1 MLKNLPTTPQEIIA
15 WTWPAIEPYYKDLAA
30 RPLSAANVDGW
41 LADWSSVGERIE
53 EMYARLSVTTSVNT
67 ADKEADARMNAFLD
81 GIFPN
86 VMAAEQK
93 LKEKLL
99 ASKLEPK
106 GFDIPL
112 RNMRAEADLFRESN
126 LALLA
131 DQQKLAIEYDKIYGA
146 QTVKWEGEEIT
157 LTRLAMNFQQPDR
170 ARREKAWHL
179 KAERQLSDR
188 KAINDLWQKFMDVR
202 ARIAKNADKP
212 SYREYT
218 WMQKLRFDYGPEDC
232 KSFAAAIEQVVV
244 PAATHIY
251 QKRKQAL
258 GLDSLRPWD
267 LVDGWY
273 SRPTPRAPSPVLE
286 PGLTRGNRD
295 YHAGTGTTTSRAGTG
310 TTTPRAGTGTT
321 TPRAGTGTT
330 TPAAG
335 NPQLKPFASIE
346 ELKSKTSAI
355 FHQVDPVLGGYFDSM
370 VAEGLTDLDNRK
382 NKAPGAYC
390 TSYTSI
396 RKPFIF
402 VNAVGTHDDVM
413 TTLHESGHSFHVFE
427 TAKIPYIHQLAVP
440 MEFAEVASMG
450 MELLASPYLT
460 KANGG
465 FYSDAEAAVARIEHL
480 EGMLLFWPF
489 MAAVDSFQQW
499 VYENQKE
506 GADPAACDKKWG
518 ELWDRFIPGVDYSG
532 LEEVK
537 VTGWHRKLHIHQVP
551 FYYVEYGLAQLGV
564 VQIFGN
570 ARTDQASAVA
580 AYRKALSLGGMVTLP
595 ELFATARAKFAFDAP
610 TVKKAVDLMEGV
622 VRELE
627 SKL

>member
-1 MLKNLPTTPQEIIA
+1 MLKNLPITPQEIIA
-15 WTWPAIEPYYKDLAA
+15 WTWSEIEPYYKDLEI
-30 RPLSAANVDGW
+30 RPLSATNVDDW
-41 LADWSSVGERIE
+41 LADWSSVGERLE
-53 EMYARLSVTTSVNT
+53 EMYSRLSVATSINT
-67 ADKEADARMNAFLD
+67 ADKEADARMNTFLD

-99 ASKLEPK
+99 ASKLEPN
-106 GFDIPL
+106 GFEIPL
-112 RNMRAEADLFRESN
+112 RNMRAEADLFRETN

-146 QTVKWEGEEIT
+146 QTVNWEGEEIT

-188 KAINDLWQKFMDVR
+188 KAINGLWLKFMEVR

-218 WMQKLRFDYGPEDC
+218 WVQKLRFDYAPEDC

-258 GLDSLRPWD
+258 GLDTLRPWD

-273 SRPTPRAPSPVLE
+273 SRPTP
-286 PGLTRGNRD
+286 
-295 YHAGTGTTTSRAGTG
+295 
-310 TTTPRAGTGTT
+310 
-321 TPRAGTGTT
+321 
-330 TPAAG
+330 AAG
-335 NPQLKPFASIE
+335 IPQLKPFASID

-355 FHQVDPVLGGYFDSM
+355 FHQVDPVLGGYFDSL

-413 TTLHESGHSFHVFE
+413 TTLHESGHSFHIFE

-450 MELLASPYLT
+450 MELLASPYLS
-460 KANGG
+460 KASGG
-465 FYSDAEAAVARIEHL
+465 FYSDAEAARARIEHL
-480 EGMLLFWPF
+480 EGMILFWPF
-489 MAAVDSFQQW
+489 MATVDSFQQW
-499 VYENQKE
+499 VYENPKE
-506 GADPAACDKKWG
+506 GADPAACDNKWG

-551 FYYVEYGLAQLGV
+551 FYYVEYGLAQLGA

-595 ELFATARAKFAFDAP
+595 ELFATAKAKFAFDAP
-610 TVKKAVDLMEGV
+610 TVKKAVDLMETV
-622 VRELE
+622 VKGLE
-627 SKL
+627 KEI

>member
-1 MLKNLPTTPQEIIA
+1 MLKNLPITPQEIIV
-15 WTWPAIEPYYKDLAA
+15 WTWPAIEPYYKDLEA

-53 EMYARLSVTTSVNT
+53 EMYSRLSVATSVNT
-67 ADKEADARMNAFLD
+67 ADKEADAHMNAFLD

-188 KAINDLWQKFMDVR
+188 NAINDLWQRFMDVR
-202 ARIAKNADKP
+202 TRIAKNADKP

-218 WMQKLRFDYGPEDC
+218 WVQKLRFDYGPNDC
-232 KSFAAAIEQVVV
+232 KSFASAIEQVVV

-273 SRPTPRAPSPVLE
+273 SRPTP
-286 PGLTRGNRD
+286 
-295 YHAGTGTTTSRAGTG
+295 
-310 TTTPRAGTGTT
+310 
-321 TPRAGTGTT
+321 
-330 TPAAG
+330 AAG

-355 FHQVDPVLGGYFDSM
+355 FHRVDPVLGGYFDSM

-465 FYSDAEAAVARIEHL
+465 FYSDAEAARARIEHL
-480 EGMLLFWPF
+480 EGMILFWPF

-499 VYENQKE
+499 VYENPKE
-506 GADPAACDKKWG
+506 AVDPAACDKKWG

-537 VTGWHRKLHIHQVP
+537 VTGWHRKLHIHQLP
-551 FYYVEYGLAQLGV
+551 FYYVEYGLAQLGA

-610 TVKKAVDLMEGV
+610 TVKKAVDLMETV
-622 VRELE
+622 VKELE
-627 SKL
+627 KNI